1 MIVLILILLTLLCSF
16 CQPEEHFVF
25 GHFGLDTNTYNYHLP
40 TVGNNNLTLGCT
52 CTKFQ
57 KNIIPSVTLRFLQ
70 NKSTHWRYICMANV
84 TGFYWLNKNK
94 TSEFFFAN
102 QRCGYHDHYGNSFC
116 GLWLYYLFTLRTC
129 SVDPDFTPVFQCY
142 YTDDGSIFKSH
153 EMRVFSIKG
162 QSPKMLQGPTIIR
175 GRTKNN
181 TELYRVGDV
190 IQLQCVGEIE
200 SINGIPS
207 ENIKWC
213 KKTPSGFRE
222 LKLQEPPLTTPLSS
236 SEDGCTHVQKSEIF
250 YHLTQT
256 DEELEIICI
265 AGDRHS
271 RECGQFGIRSNIL
284 IKARTEVDGIW
295 RMPPIIIYDS
305 DGLINPQNIRTYGT
319 GKIIYLFC
327 SASMVSTSKEEVMTC
342 CVKKGESNEK
352 WTKIRLQEDEMY
364 ITLNNSAETV
374 QISRITYHVTE
385 YDNVVH
391 FLCEMSTSSMSTCG
405 SGSRS
410 INLPIYFNSDE
421 IPNRTATLENK
432 VTTTASPTV
441 SPPRST
447 EHQGNST
454 VIVLAALT
462 VLLCVLLTLVVLF
475 VFKTY
480 RRGDTT
486 LFGFIIKIE
495 RSKY

>member
-116 GLWLYYLFTLRTC
+116 
-129 SVDPDFTPVFQCY
+129 
-142 YTDDGSIFKSH
+142 
-153 EMRVFSIKG
+153 G

-410 INLPIYFNSDE
+410 INLPIYFNSDKIQNRAATSKNQETTAVSATMLPLSSTEHQENNE